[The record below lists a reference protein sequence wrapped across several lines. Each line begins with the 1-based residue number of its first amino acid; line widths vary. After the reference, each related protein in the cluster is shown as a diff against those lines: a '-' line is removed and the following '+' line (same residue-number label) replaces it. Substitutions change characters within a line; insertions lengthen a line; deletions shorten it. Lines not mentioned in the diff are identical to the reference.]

1 MKKLLF
7 PFFIIGTVIMMMVMG
22 STGKPLKTA
31 TTPNGIVNLELA
43 YNTTKINAVFKA
55 WQINTTTSKI
65 PAAKTNTYWDFLF
78 IFFYAGL
85 LYLCCR
91 KFYEKYKHAGF
102 FYNTGGLLAK
112 AVLVAAA
119 LDVIE
124 NMYLLKLL
132 DGNITNAF
140 ATACSA
146 CAMVKFTLLIM
157 AVVYI
162 LISLAKLAFTKRLS
176 EAGV

>member
-1 MKKLLF
+1 M
-7 PFFIIGTVIMMMVMG
+7 VIVMG
-22 STGKPLKTA
+22 RTGKPLKTA

-43 YNTTKINAVFKA
+43 YNTAKINAVFKA
-55 WQINTTTSKI
+55 WQINTPVSKI
-65 PAAKTNTYWDFLF
+65 PAAKTNTWWDFLF

-132 DGNITNAF
+132 DVHITNAF

-157 AVVYI
+157 AVIYI
-162 LISLAKLAFTKRLS
+162 LISLVKLAFTKRLA
-176 EAGV
+176 EASV

>member
-1 MKKLLF
+1 M
-7 PFFIIGTVIMMMVMG
+7 IIVM
-22 STGKPLKTA
+22 SRTGKPLKTS

-43 YNTTKINAVFKA
+43 YNTAKINAVFKA
-55 WQINTTTSKI
+55 WQINTPASKI
-65 PAAKTNTYWDFLF
+65 PAAKTNTWWDFLF

-91 KFYEKYKHAGF
+91 KFHQKYKHTGF
-102 FYNTGGLLAK
+102 FYRTGGLLAK

-124 NMYLLKLL
+124 NMYMLKFL

-140 ATACSA
+140 AITCSA
-146 CAMVKFTLLIM
+146 CAIIKFTLLIM
-157 AVVYI
+157 ALGYI
-162 LISLAKLAFTKRLS
+162 LISLATMAFVKKLPA
-176 EAGV
+176 AGV